1 MSDRRTRFGLT
12 IRPLAVIP
20 AVESELF
27 TLINRLCD
35 ATATQADC
43 TRLESLLTDPVVPDA
58 IDVYCAAMEVHA
70 SLRWRWHTG
79 PAGLQLIGQQPIGQQ
94 PVDQQRQ
101 AAPTPPQAGV
111 ASRRNALTPG
121 PPQPST
127 QGKKQAA
134 GPVRERPSA
143 DRVLP
148 WFMPAWLKGLGKS
161 AAWAVVLQAA
171 VLATAIFVAVIGQ
184 FWQPD
189 PRATSSITCG
199 SIVGMKNALW
209 FSPGRPP
216 QVGDPVMAHIRLE
229 LTSGLVEIA
238 CDSGSTV
245 VLEGPARFEL
255 SSPHRA
261 SLLRGRLTATVSKA
275 GGGPQTEAADSS
287 SLFTVQTPSA
297 VVRDLGTRFGVE
309 VDTVGKTSV
318 HVFDGLV
325 ECVGWGF
332 GDAKRARLTTGQG
345 AAVDQRGAVR
355 RLAESSPE
363 PFARTLSSVTD
374 IHWDESRAVAVFR
387 DAFTGAGPLS
397 GTAPSSRGG
406 AGDARWTAPAG
417 WQLTDSGLAA
427 TSPGSASLPFVPQ
440 NGRVYRLAVE
450 LIVTA
455 GDNDWAAVGFSG
467 PPDPAS
473 SILQCAWMLQRHSTD
488 LDPNAVFIGA
498 NVASLRFSASDRVMG
513 RRSLLMFL
521 DTTRPRWSVTFVADG
536 RRLKTEIL
544 PEGARIASVG
554 LACHSAAQ
562 SRFSSFSISFLPS
575 SLPSSKDR

>member
-1 MSDRRTRFGLT
+1 MSDRRIRSGLP
-12 IRPLAVIP
+12 IRPLAAIP

-43 TRLESLLTDPVVPDA
+43 SRLESLLTDPAAPDA

-79 PAGLQLIGQQPIGQQ
+79 PAGFQPIGQQ
-94 PVDQQRQ
+94 PVGQQRQ
-101 AAPTPPQAGV
+101 AAPPPQAGV
-111 ASRRNALTPG
+111 ASRRTPATPS
-121 PPQPST
+121 PPQPNT
-127 QGKKQAA
+127 QGRKQATGPA
-134 GPVRERPSA
+134 GERASA
-143 DRVLP
+143 GRVLP
-148 WFMPAWLKGLGKS
+148 WFMPAWLTGLGGP
-161 AAWAVVLQAA
+161 AAWAVALQTA
-171 VLATAIFVAVIGQ
+171 VLAAAILLAVIGQ
-184 FWQPD
+184 FWQPA

-199 SIVGMKNALW
+199 SIVGIRNALW
-209 FSPGRPP
+209 FSPARPP
-216 QVGDPVMAHIRLE
+216 QVGDPVMARTRLE
-229 LTSGLVEIA
+229 LASGLVEIA
-238 CDSGSTV
+238 CDSGATV

-255 SSPHRA
+255 SSPHTA

-275 GGGPQTEAADSS
+275 GGEPQPDAAAAG

-332 GDAKRARLTTGQG
+332 GDAKSARLAAGQG

-363 PFARTLSSVTD
+363 PFARTLSSVSD
-374 IHWDESRAVAVFR
+374 IRWDEARAVTVFR
-387 DAFTGAGPLS
+387 DAFSGAGPLA
-397 GTAPSSRGG
+397 GTLASSRGG
-406 AGDARWTAPAG
+406 AGDVRWTAPAG
-417 WQLTDSGLAA
+417 WRLTESGLEA

-440 NGRVYRLAVE
+440 PGRIYRLAVE
-450 LIVTA
+450 LTVTA

-488 LDPNAVFIGA
+488 LDPNAVFVGA
-498 NVASLRFSASDRVMG
+498 DVASLRFSASDRVTG

-521 DTTRPRWSVTFVADG
+521 DTTRPRWTVTFVADG
-536 RRLKTEIL
+536 RRLKTDIM
-544 PEGARIASVG
+544 PDGARLASVG
-554 LACHSAAQ
+554 LACQ
-562 SRFSSFSISFLPS
+562 SGARALVSSFSLSFLPS